1 MKDPER
7 VLRQVLVA
15 EIGVEGQ
22 ERIERATARLPC
34 EGLALEVAERY
45 ARGAGFAEVVA
56 VATNEAPALDE
67 VEASMGAH
75 AARDVL
81 RGARAALREV
91 REARGAR

>member
-1 MKDPER
+1 MKDPEL

-22 ERIERATARLPC
+22 ERIERATARLAC

-45 ARGAGFAEVVA
+45 ARGAGFGGVVA
-56 VATNEAPALDE
+56 VATNEAPPFDE
-67 VEASMGAH
+67 VEVSLGSH

-81 RGARAALREV
+81 RGARAALGQV
-91 REARGAR
+91 RAAIGAR

>member
-1 MKDPER
+1 MKDPEL

-45 ARGAGFAEVVA
+45 ARGAGFGELVA
-56 VATNEAPALDE
+56 APKSEAPPLDE
-67 VEASMGAH
+67 VEASLGSE
-75 AARDVL
+75 AARSVL
-81 RGARAALREV
+81 RGARAALGEV
-91 REARGAR
+91 RAAIRAR